1 MQVIQD
7 SLSGLK
13 LGAPQAHRN
22 LAFFPLLAAGD
33 EPAGGE
39 YLLLDEALDRKLARV
54 TEVSGAGSVP
64 ELAFENTSAE
74 KILLV
79 DGDELIGAKQNRI
92 INLSILVGGGKRIKI
107 PVSCVEQGRWSYRT
121 SEFGSA
127 KRSLFAKARAMKM
140 GRVSDSLRESGTR
153 EADQGEVW
161 ASVADKLAFAKS
173 RSATGA
179 MADAYV
185 SSGKQ
190 LDAYSRA
197 FRAEPRQRGAV
208 AAIDGKVVGVE
219 LFDSASTFG
228 KFLDKL
234 VRSYALDALET
245 ASGGAAEASSAASL
259 APAAEEA
266 ERFLA
271 RLRDAAAE
279 RFDALGEGED
289 LRLSG
294 AGIAG
299 GALAAG
305 GRVVHL
311 AGFAVP

>member
-22 LAFFPLLAAGD
+22 LAFFPLLAPDAG
-33 EPAGGE
+33 PAEGG

-92 INLSILVGGGKRIKI
+92 INLSILVGGGKRIPI

-127 KRSLFAKARAMKM
+127 KRSLFAKARAKKM
-140 GRVSDSLRESGTR
+140 GRVSASMRESGER
-153 EADQGEVW
+153 YSNQGEVW
-161 ASVADKLAFAKS
+161 ADVADKVAFS
-173 RSATGA
+173 RAESPTGS
-179 MADAYV
+179 MSDAYE
-185 SSGKQ
+185 SSH
-190 LDAYSRA
+190 DALEAYTRA
-197 FRAEPRQRGAV
+197 FRAEPGQRGAV
-208 AAIDGKVVGVE
+208 AAIDGKVVGLE
-219 LFDSASTFG
+219 LFDSAATFA
-228 KFLDKL
+228 KYLDKL
-234 VRSYALDALET
+234 VRSYAFDALET
-245 ASGGAAEASSAASL
+245 DNGKAR
-259 APAAEEA
+259 APAAKQV

-271 RLRDAAAE
+271 RMQAAAAE

-289 LRLSG
+289 IRLSG
-294 AGIAG
+294 EGVAG

-305 GRVVHL
+305 GRVVHM
-311 AGFAVP
+311 AGFAVPS

>member
-7 SLSGLK
+7 SLAALK

-22 LAFFPLLAAGD
+22 LAFFPLLAPGD
-33 EPAGGE
+33 DSGDAATA
-39 YLLLDEALDRKLARV
+39 YLLLDEALERKFARV

-79 DGDELIGAKQNRI
+79 DGDELIGAKQNRV
-92 INLSILVGGGKRIKI
+92 INLSILVGGGKSIKI

-127 KRSLFAKARAMKM
+127 KRSLFAKARAKKM
-140 GRVSDSLRESGTR
+140 GRVSASLRQSGTR
-153 EADQGEVW
+153 QANQGEVW
-161 ASVADKLAFAKS
+161 ADIADKNTLFQTHS
-173 RSATGA
+173 PTGA
-179 MADAYV
+179 MEDTYV
-185 SSGKQ
+185 SRGEQ
-190 LDAYSRA
+190 LDTYTRA

-208 AAIDGKVVGVE
+208 AAIDGKVVGLE
-219 LFDSASTFG
+219 LFDSAATFT

-245 ASGGAAEASSAASL
+245 VNDKTL
-259 APAAEEA
+259 APSAEDVK
-266 ERFLA
+266 RFLN
-271 RLRDAAAE
+271 RIQAATAE

-289 LRLSG
+289 IRLSG
-294 AGIAG
+294 KGVAG
-299 GALAAG
+299 GVLAAG

-311 AGFAVP
+311 AGFAVPS